1 MSQAE
6 QCIWCLGGAVWDRKL
21 RLAAPA
27 VQASS
32 NPVTESSHPG
42 GVARN
47 VAHNLSLL
55 GLPVALLSA
64 WGDDAAGALLRMDCL
79 RLGLDIDAV
88 LTVPDTATGAYTAV
102 LEPQGDL
109 YLGLAQLDALETLGP
124 HKLLRSLPTR
134 QRAPLQLADLNL
146 RRDTLEAWLAESHQ
160 GPVVLLAV
168 SEPKMAALPERLDKL
183 DLLIANSGEWWAA
196 GGNTE
201 LAHRGLRRA
210 LVTQGAQGVRLGE
223 WQDGQW
229 RWHTL
234 PAPHLPHKADV
245 TGAGDAFA
253 AGVIAALVHRPG
265 QWLEA
270 ARFGQR
276 LSQICLQSPLSV
288 SPDIHPGLLDALQES
303 PNHEI

>member
-1 MSQAE
+1 MSRSE
-6 QCIWCLGGAVWDRKL
+6 PILWCLGGAVWDRKL
-21 RLAAPA
+21 RLEAAP
-27 VQASS
+27 VRASS

-102 LEPQGDL
+102 LEPSGEL
-109 YLGLAQLDALETLGP
+109 HLGLAQLDALHHLGP
-124 HKLLRSLPTR
+124 GKLTRTQPRRS
-134 QRAPLQLADLNL
+134 QAAIQLADLNL
-146 RRDTLEAWLAESHQ
+146 RRDTLEAWLAEPRQ
-160 GPVVLLAV
+160 GLAVVLAV
-168 SEPKMAALPERLDKL
+168 SEPKMAALPEDLSRL

-201 LAHRGLRRA
+201 LARRGLKRA
-210 LVTQGAQGVRLGE
+210 LVTQGAQGVRLGQWGE
-223 WQDGQW
+223 IQWQWQ
-229 RWHTL
+229 TL
-234 PAPHLPHKADV
+234 PAPATPNVADV

-253 AGVIAALVHRPG
+253 AGVLAALQRRPG
-265 QWLEA
+265 DWLGA

-276 LSQICLQSPLSV
+276 LAQICLQSPLSV
-288 SPDIHPGLLDALQES
+288 APDIHPGLLDDLKDHNDA
-303 PNHEI
+303 I